1 MINLLPTEQKKQ
13 LQAAR
18 SNVLLLRYTVL
29 IAITGLFLILSTF
42 AIFYILQNSVSSYD
56 KTIAENRKKVES
68 FQPIE
73 VEANSFRLEL
83 TRAKDLLDST
93 IAYSE
98 ILVEVA
104 RLLPDGSVLS
114 TLTMR
119 ADEFGKEKILSV
131 HVKGESQAIALRN
144 NFQASTFFTNVSYGK
159 LSVNQGDNAS
169 RYPYTIELKVTPTKR
184 IPS

>member
-18 SNVLLLRYTVL
+18 SNVLLLRYTILTGV
-29 IAITGLFLILSTF
+29 TGLFLILGIV
-42 AIFYILQNSVSSYD
+42 AIYYILQNSVNSYD
-56 KTIAENRKKVES
+56 NTIAENRKKVES
-68 FQPIE
+68 FKSIE
-73 VEANSFRLEL
+73 TEADSFRSEL
-83 TRAKDLLDST
+83 TRAKGLLDST
-93 IAYSE
+93 VAYSE
-98 ILVEVA
+98 ILVEIA

-114 TLTMR
+114 SLTMR
-119 ADEFGKEKILSV
+119 SDEFGKEKILSV

-144 NFQASTFFTNVSYGK
+144 NFQASTFFTGVSYGK

-184 IPS
+184 TPS